1 MLNRTQQP
9 PLNKVG
15 MADIPL
21 PEKRTL
27 ANGILL
33 NLFNTTDE
41 EVLRLDIQIDGG
53 GLWFQSQPLQALFVN
68 RMLQQGTSRYDS
80 KRIAERLD
88 YYGGWLDVSTSTKQA
103 YVTLYSLSKYF
114 PQLLELLRSMLTEP
128 VFPEKELAV
137 AIERDR
143 QQFKV
148 NSKKVDVQVRKAF
161 RGALFGPDYPCTKYA
176 ELEDYDRLLR
186 EALVMFHRHF
196 YHSGNCT
203 LYLSGKVTP
212 EVIRQVEQAFGND
225 SWGDTSSVR
234 HDYACKPV
242 TTERKRI
249 AVTCEQAVQSAVN
262 MGFIAV
268 DAKHP
273 DFQKL
278 RVLTSVFGGY
288 FGSRLMKNIR
298 EDKGYTY
305 GIGAG
310 LQVFPDSSLFFVNTQ
325 TANECVEPLIR
336 EVYAEMDRLCNETVP
351 EAELT
356 MVKNYVTGELCRA
369 YEGPFSLA
377 DAYIYIDSQSLPES
391 FLADTAHAL
400 RDVTAQGL
408 QEVARRYFVPE
419 NVVEAVAGPLK

>member
-161 RGALFGPDYPCTKYA
+161 RRGVFGPDYPCTKYA
-176 ELEDYDRLLR
+176 ELEDYDRLRR
-186 EALVMFHRHF
+186 EALVTFHRSF

-234 HDYACKPV
+234 HDYVCKPV

-273 DFQKL
+273 DFQRL

-310 LQVFPDSSLFFVNTQ
+310 LQVFPDCSLFFVNTQ

-336 EVYAEMDRLCNETVP
+336 EVYAEMDRLRNEPVP

-391 FLADTAHAL
+391 FLADTACAL
-400 RDVTAQGL
+400 RDVTAQEL